1 MSGEVLEEDG
11 VAEEADAG
19 VPAWVMTFA
28 DLMTLLMCFFVLLL
42 AFSEM
47 DVLKFKQ
54 LSGSVREAFGVQ
66 TEIEAKTIPKG
77 TSIIAQEFSPGI
89 PEPTPLNVVRQFTME
104 TDRNSLDFEADDEI
118 LEDKRR
124 RERAAQIA
132 AEIRAKLGLE
142 IAEGNVDV
150 RLEGKRVVIQL
161 LEKATFRS
169 GFSDISKEFDPV
181 LGKIAGIL
189 RGTEGEVH
197 ISGHSDNIPIR
208 NARYRSNWDL
218 SSARAVTVLEALL
231 KLGRL
236 DPKRFVASGHADTV
250 PLADNLTAG
259 NRSKNRRVDIT
270 IIQSGDLLT
279 DKQAREQAQ
288 AEAEAEAGLTED
300 QDLAQDVAPGAEAAP
315 NPDDDLGVESQTA
328 PGGTDDVG

>member
-1 MSGEVLEEDG
+1 MSSEVLEEDDG
-11 VAEEADAG
+11 GKDEGGG

-118 LEDKRR
+118 EEDKRR

-142 IAEGNVDV
+142 IKEGNVAV

-169 GFSDISKEFDPV
+169 GYADISVEFDPV
-181 LGKIAGIL
+181 LDKIGGIL
-189 RGTEGEVH
+189 RETPGEIR

-208 NARYRSNWDL
+208 NERYRSNWDL
-218 SSARAVTVLEALL
+218 SSARAVTVLESLL
-231 KLGRL
+231 DLGDL
-236 DPKRFVASGHADTV
+236 EPQRFVASGHADTV
-250 PLADNLTAG
+250 PLGPNNTIEGRAQ
-259 NRSKNRRVDIT
+259 NRRVDIA
-270 IIQSGDLLT
+270 IIQTGDL
-279 DKQAREQAQ
+279 
-288 AEAEAEAGLTED
+288 GED
-300 QDLAQDVAPGAEAAP
+300 DPVSEELA
-315 NPDDDLGVESQTA
+315 NPSEETIDVESQA
-328 PGGTDDVG
+328 AGDENA

>member
-1 MSGEVLEEDG
+1 MSGEVLEDDSPP
-11 VAEEADAG
+11 EEADAG

-89 PEPTPLNVVRQFTME
+89 PEPTPLNVVRQFTLE
-104 TDRNSLDFEADDEI
+104 TDRNSLDFESDDEI
-118 LEDKRR
+118 EEDKRR
-124 RERAAQIA
+124 RERAAEIA

-142 IAEGNVDV
+142 ISEGNVEV

-169 GFSDISKEFDPV
+169 GYADISPAFDPV
-181 LGKIAGIL
+181 LEKIAQIL
-189 RGTEGEVH
+189 HDTEGEIH
-197 ISGHSDNIPIR
+197 ISGHTDNIPIS

-231 KLGRL
+231 QRGQLVAE
-236 DPKRFVASGHADTV
+236 RFVASGHADTA
-250 PLADNLTAG
+250 PLADNLSAE
-259 NRSKNRRVDIT
+259 NRAKNRRVDIT
-270 IIQSGDLLT
+270 IVQTGDMLT
-279 DKQAREQAQ
+279 AKQARE
-288 AEAEAEAGLTED
+288 EALVEESGQTTVDA
-300 QDLAQDVAPGAEAAP
+300 
-315 NPDDDLGVESQTA
+315 PDDGA
-328 PGGTDDVG
+328 PQADATPIQGEADEPG

>member
-1 MSGEVLEEDG
+1 MSSEVLEEDDSG
-11 VAEEADAG
+11 KDEGGG

-118 LEDKRR
+118 EEDKRR

-142 IAEGNVDV
+142 IKEGNVAV

-169 GFSDISKEFDPV
+169 GYADISVEFDPV
-181 LGKIAGIL
+181 LDKIGGIL
-189 RGTEGEVH
+189 RETPGEIR

-208 NARYRSNWDL
+208 NERYRSNWDL
-218 SSARAVTVLEALL
+218 SSARAVTVLESLL
-231 KLGRL
+231 DLGDL
-236 DPKRFVASGHADTV
+236 EPQRFVASGHADTV
-250 PLADNLTAG
+250 PLGPNNTIEGRAQ
-259 NRSKNRRVDIT
+259 NRRVDIA
-270 IIQSGDLLT
+270 IIQTGDL
-279 DKQAREQAQ
+279 
-288 AEAEAEAGLTED
+288 GED
-300 QDLAQDVAPGAEAAP
+300 DPVSEELA
-315 NPDDDLGVESQTA
+315 NPSEETIDVESQA
-328 PGGTDDVG
+328 AGDENA